1 MQIYSWMDT
10 LVAQHP
16 NLVTKEEIG
25 RSYENRPMYV
35 LKVGSEYLIYVC
47 VCVTSLLEKQMQL
60 GTDATTHSVPA
71 SLNTKLKPNYCVS
84 HAC

>member
-35 LKVGSEYLIYVC
+35 LKVGSEYLIQYN
-47 VCVTSLLEKQMQL
+47 TSM
-60 GTDATTHSVPA
+60 
-71 SLNTKLKPNYCVS
+71 LNTSICV
-84 HAC
+84 